1 MPTYNSQSFIT
12 VVVLQEN
19 LQASNAE
26 QAHDISNQRL
36 DEVYNKVNEVLN
48 GDNEYVSCYYV
59 NDVDEVEQSYTSLK
73 DLQQTQTSDT
83 SYRSLTNHYNK

>member
-12 VVVLQEN
+12 VVVVQEN
-19 LQASNAE
+19 LQASDAE
-26 QAHDISNQRL
+26 QAHDTSNQRL

-59 NDVDEVEQSYTSLK
+59 NDVDEVKQTYTSLK
-73 DLQQTQTSDT
+73 DLQQTQTSNT
-83 SYRSLTNHYNK
+83 GYRSLTNHYK

>member
-12 VVVLQEN
+12 VVVVQEN
-19 LQASNAE
+19 LQASDAE

-59 NDVDEVEQSYTSLK
+59 NDVDEVKQTYTSLK
-73 DLQQTQTSDT
+73 DLQQTQTSNT
-83 SYRSLTNHYNK
+83 GYRSLTNHYK

>member
-12 VVVLQEN
+12 VVVVQEN
-19 LQASNAE
+19 LQASDAE

-83 SYRSLTNHYNK
+83 GYRSLTNHYNK

>member
-12 VVVLQEN
+12 VVVVQEN
-19 LQASNAE
+19 LKASDAE
-26 QAHDISNQRL
+26 QAHNISNQRL

-59 NDVDEVEQSYTSLK
+59 NDVDEVERSYTSLK

-83 SYRSLTNHYNK
+83 GYRSLTNHYK